1 MENISIVKEPIKFS
15 LVGISGIFINFIVLA
30 LCIYIF
36 NFSEP
41 ISLAIGIL
49 FPIST
54 NYYFNR
60 IWTFQSQ
67 NPILNEYFKYVISNA
82 IGSVIQYFSALLFN
96 NIFINSN
103 FTTINILII
112 ELDTIFIASL
122 FGIFLDLFQIFFFK
136 IHSFFRKKSL
146 IS

>member
-30 LCIYIF
+30 LSIYIF

-49 FPIST
+49 FSIST

-122 FGIFLDLFQIFFFK
+122 FGIFFGFISNFLFSKFIV
-136 IHSFFRKKSL
+136 FRKKSL

>member
-49 FPIST
+49 FSIST

-67 NPILNEYFKYVISNA
+67 NPILNEYFKYIISNA
-82 IGSVIQYFSALLFN
+82 IGSIIQYFSALLFN

-122 FGIFLDLFQIFFFK
+122 FGIFFGFISNFLFSKFLV
-136 IHSFFRKKSL
+136 FRKKSL
-146 IS
+146 IN

>member
-41 ISLAIGIL
+41 ISLSYWYP
-49 FPIST
+49 FSIST

-67 NPILNEYFKYVISNA
+67 NPILNEYFKYVVSNA
-82 IGSVIQYFSALLFN
+82 IGSIIQYFTALLFN

-103 FTTINILII
+103 FQP
-112 ELDTIFIASL
+112 S
-122 FGIFLDLFQIFFFK
+122 IFLL
-136 IHSFFRKKSL
+136 L
-146 IS
+146 N

>member
-1 MENISIVKEPIKFS
+1 MENLSVVKEPIKFS
-15 LVGISGIFINFIVLA
+15 IVGISGIFINFIVLA

-36 NFSEP
+36 NLSEP
-41 ISLAIGIL
+41 TSLAFGIIIS
-49 FPIST
+49 IST

-82 IGSVIQYFSALLFN
+82 IGSLIQYFTALLFN

-103 FTTINILII
+103 FITMNILII
-112 ELDTIFIASL
+112 EVDTIFLASL
-122 FGIFLDLFQIFFFK
+122 FGIFFGFISNFLFSKFLV
-136 IHSFFRKKSL
+136 FRKNL
-146 IS
+146 